1 MKIFTAHGYGAKMR
15 NYQPPTTSVF
25 GAMIGGLDAE
35 CETSQEASELER
47 IHHEW
52 KSLHMS
58 SQDNLV
64 LFEDPSFRLPD
75 RVSGV
80 EAVKDLV
87 SPMSHPF
94 EHLSIP
100 AVSLAKSMTS

>member
-1 MKIFTAHGYGAKMR
+1 MNIFRAHGYGAKMK

-25 GAMIGGLDAE
+25 GAMIGGLDAK
-35 CETSQEASELER
+35 CENPQEANGLER

-52 KSLHMS
+52 KSLHIS

-64 LFEDPSFRLPD
+64 LFEDPGFQLPD

-80 EAVKDLV
+80 KDVKDLV
-87 SPMSHPF
+87 NPMSHPS
-94 EHLSIP
+94 EHLLIP